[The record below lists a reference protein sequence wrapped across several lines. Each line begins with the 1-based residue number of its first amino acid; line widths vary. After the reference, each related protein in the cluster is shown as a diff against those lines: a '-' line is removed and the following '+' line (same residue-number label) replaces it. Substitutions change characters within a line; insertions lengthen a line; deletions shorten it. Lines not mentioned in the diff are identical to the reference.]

1 MEKIKINGKT
11 YKYGGWAE
19 CAYEFMLLSGE
30 VASNELTPQSEL
42 TKIIKKSKELR
53 GKDFLSIASKKMITY
68 LHNYDIYKN
77 IYIPEITAEYMK
89 EFAKSDIMQADVEIL
104 INIIQSI
111 QKLYTHLKI
120 PFDMTTYNNILAYS
134 SKTIDETIDET
145 MDETMDETTNGAID
159 ETTNGTIDET
169 MDETT
174 NNTLHNLKYIEY
186 LQILLIN
193 LIEKLIIFY

>member
-30 VASNELTPQSEL
+30 IAFDKIAFDEISQSEL
-42 TKIIKKSKELR
+42 IEIIKKSKKLR
-53 GKDFLSIASKKMITY
+53 GKDFLSITSKKMIIY

-77 IYIPEITAEYMK
+77 IYIPEITAEYME
-89 EFAKSDIMQADVEIL
+89 EFAQSDIMQADAEIL

-120 PFDMTTYNNILAYS
+120 PFEDTTD
-134 SKTIDETIDET
+134 KTKTDKTKIDKTDKIDKIDETDET
-145 MDETMDETTNGAID
+145 DEATND
-159 ETTNGTIDET
+159 K
-169 MDETT
+169 
-174 NNTLHNLKYIEY
+174 NTLHNLKIINYIEN

-193 LIEKLIIFY
+193 LIEKIA